1 MSALVD
7 HYVSILDDQVQFL
20 SRGLIGIAV
29 WAGLIPLAAGAL
41 GEDAG
46 IGLFVTTVSVGLIF
60 FVALFTTI
68 GRLHKISESQPEEVA
83 DLPFSRFTKNQPFA
97 AFGFIVASVVI
108 GVIVGHG
115 LILL

>member
-1 MSALVD
+1 MSALVS
-7 HYVSILDDQVQFL
+7 HYVSILNDQVQFL
-20 SRGLIGIAV
+20 SRGLLAIAV

-46 IGLFVTTVSVGLIF
+46 IGLFVTTASVGLVF
-60 FVALFTTI
+60 FVTLFTTI
-68 GRLHKISESQPEEVA
+68 LRLRVISQSQPEEVA

-97 AFGFIVASVVI
+97 AFSFIIASVVI
-108 GVIVGHG
+108 GVVVGHG